1 MTSATYH
8 GPHAPL
14 NSLFGMFIDV
24 FINIFDTYHMQ
35 PRHAFSSYS
44 TKTPRNQLER
54 PARSRHMSG
63 SHTNSSDPQPGYVYG
78 DSVTSTS
85 ATPNQHQ
92 IGPGPVTQPQHDYAA
107 PQPGWRRP
115 RSPCQQPSQY
125 SLSEA
130 NLGSTASHG
139 T

>member
-1 MTSATYH
+1 
-8 GPHAPL
+8 
-14 NSLFGMFIDV
+14 MFIDV

-63 SHTNSSDPQPGYVYG
+63 AHTNSSDPQPGYVYG

-85 ATPNQHQ
+85 GGHVYMNLYSVATVL
-92 IGPGPVTQPQHDYAA
+92 II
-107 PQPGWRRP
+107 
-115 RSPCQQPSQY
+115 
-125 SLSEA
+125 
-130 NLGSTASHG
+130 
-139 T
+139 